1 MPHQRLTCT
10 TQLKKCAA
18 LSNSNAIYGLWLSH
32 ATRVEL
38 DQSGCAQIGE
48 KELRVLGQ
56 TNRAHAVLV
65 TTAILSGTL
74 VQRQIGVDYG
84 KKSEIVPYTL
94 SLVAF
99 TAGALVEWQNGKV
112 FVERLGN
119 MAVGLA
125 SFGFV
130 AAFMGKMFGL

>member
-1 MPHQRLTCT
+1 M
-10 TQLKKCAA
+10 
-18 LSNSNAIYGLWLSH
+18 
-32 ATRVEL
+32 EL

-48 KELRVLGQ
+48 KEIRVLGQ

-94 SLVAF
+94 SLIAF
-99 TAGALVEWQNGKV
+99 AGGALLEWQNGKA